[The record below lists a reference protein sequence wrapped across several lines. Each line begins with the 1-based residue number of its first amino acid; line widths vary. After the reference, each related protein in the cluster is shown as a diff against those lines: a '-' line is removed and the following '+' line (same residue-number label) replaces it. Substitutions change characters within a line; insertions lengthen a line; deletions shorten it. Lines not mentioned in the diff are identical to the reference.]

1 MAEQLTFDL
10 PVREALGRED
20 FFVSAANAVAL
31 AALDDWSNWP
41 QGKMALIGPPGAGKT
56 HLAHVWAA
64 EARACILPAQALTGA
79 DLPALGPAVGIED
92 ADEIAGDR
100 PAEEALFHLHNLT
113 AAQGGR
119 LLLTAKT
126 PPNRWPLGLPDL
138 ASRMQATALARL
150 DLPDD
155 ALLTAV
161 LMKLFADRQLAV
173 PPAVLTYLATRID
186 RSFAAARD
194 AVERLDAFAL
204 AERRPITRP
213 LAAQALDLE
222 APDTP

>member
-10 PVREALGRED
+10 PMREALGRED
-20 FFVSAANAVAL
+20 FFVSEANAVAL
-31 AALDDWSNWP
+31 AALDDWPNWP

-64 EARACILPAQALTGA
+64 EARARILPAQALTRT
-79 DLPALGPAVGIED
+79 DLPTLGPAVGIED
-92 ADEIAGDR
+92 ADEIAGQ
-100 PAEEALFHLHNLT
+100 PAAEEALFHLHNLT

-126 PPNRWPLGLPDL
+126 PPNRWPLTLPDL

-150 DLPDD
+150 DPPDD

-173 PPAVLTYLATRID
+173 PPSVLTYVATRID
-186 RSFAAARD
+186 RSFAAARV
-194 AVERLDAFAL
+194 AVERIDAL
-204 AERRPITRP
+204 ALAARRPITRP
-213 LAAQALDLE
+213 LAARALDLE